1 MTKTPI
7 TIDDLYPVSEGSA
20 NNSIEKLTKLEGFV
34 DVDVIAVASANSNPV
49 SEGSANN
56 SIEKLTKLEGFV
68 DGDVIAVANLI

>member
-34 DVDVIAVASANSNPV
+34 D
-49 SEGSANN
+49 
-56 SIEKLTKLEGFV
+56 
-68 DGDVIAVANLI
+68 GDVIAVANLI